1 MQDKKQSNIPPLR
14 FAGFTEE
21 WEEKK
26 LGVIGFFKSNGVDKT
41 IKEGDAFI
49 NLLNYMDV
57 FNQKTITATNCSSLM
72 QVTANERQ
80 IKENNILKGDVFF
93 TPSSETPEDI
103 GHVSVIEEDLPN
115 TCYSYHLMRYRPNEG
130 VFSTVFPQYAFSS
143 EGMRSQ
149 LVFEAQGVQRFVL
162 SKESFE
168 NLVCSLPSI
177 GEQEQIGT
185 FFRALDE
192 LIGAKEE
199 ELEKLRQMKAAL
211 LEAMF
216 PNRKN
221 KINANGGGYKYVD
234 VKRLPG
240 DLYLSD
246 GSSDTPRLRFRGFT
260 EPWKRKKLGEI
271 GVTYTGLSGK
281 SKQDFGHG
289 NATFI
294 TYLNVYAN
302 PLANK
307 LGVDKVEIDQSQN
320 EVKSGDI
327 LFTTSSETPE
337 EVGMSS
343 VWLYDTPNTYLN
355 SFCFGYRP
363 SININPYFSASLF
376 RSPGV
381 REDFKLLA
389 QGISRFN
396 ISKQKAMELEVSLPS
411 LGEQDRIGEFFR
423 SQDEGIV
430 AAGEQI
436 ERLKAMKQACL
447 ERMFA

>member
-1 MQDKKQSNIPPLR
+1 MQDKKQPNIPPLR
-14 FAGFTEE
+14 FAGFTQE
-21 WEEKK
+21 WEE
-26 LGVIGFFKSNGVDKT
+26 
-41 IKEGDAFI
+41 
-49 NLLNYMDV
+49 
-57 FNQKTITATNCSSLM
+57 
-72 QVTANERQ
+72 
-80 IKENNILKGDVFF
+80 
-93 TPSSETPEDI
+93 
-103 GHVSVIEEDLPN
+103 
-115 TCYSYHLMRYRPNEG
+115 
-130 VFSTVFPQYAFSS
+130 
-143 EGMRSQ
+143 
-149 LVFEAQGVQRFVL
+149 
-162 SKESFE
+162 
-168 NLVCSLPSI
+168 
-177 GEQEQIGT
+177 
-185 FFRALDE
+185 
-192 LIGAKEE
+192 
-199 ELEKLRQMKAAL
+199 
-211 LEAMF
+211 
-216 PNRKN
+216 
-221 KINANGGGYKYVD
+221 
-234 VKRLPG
+234 
-240 DLYLSD
+240 
-246 GSSDTPRLRFRGFT
+246 
-260 EPWKRKKLGEI
+260 KKLGEI

-294 TYLNVYAN
+294 TYLNVYVN

-343 VWLYDTPNTYLN
+343 VWLHDTPNTYLN

-411 LGEQDRIGEFFR
+411 LGEQEQIGEFFRALDELIGAKEEELEKLRQMKAALLESMFPNDKKQTNVNGGGYNHIDVKTLPEGLCLSEGSVDTPRLRFRGFTEPWQRKKLGELFTLRNGYTPSKDNQKYWENGSISWFRMEDIRENGHILKDAIQKVTPEAVKGAGLFPANSFILSTTATIGEHAWIIADSLANQRFTVLSTVNRWETLDIRYFHQYCFLLGEWCKRNVNVGGLNAVNIADLINHHIPFPSLSEQERIGEFFR

-430 AAGEQI
+430 AVGNQV

>member
-1 MQDKKQSNIPPLR
+1 MQDKKQPNIPPLR
-14 FAGFTEE
+14 FAGFTQE
-21 WEEKK
+21 WEE
-26 LGVIGFFKSNGVDKT
+26 
-41 IKEGDAFI
+41 
-49 NLLNYMDV
+49 
-57 FNQKTITATNCSSLM
+57 
-72 QVTANERQ
+72 
-80 IKENNILKGDVFF
+80 
-93 TPSSETPEDI
+93 
-103 GHVSVIEEDLPN
+103 
-115 TCYSYHLMRYRPNEG
+115 
-130 VFSTVFPQYAFSS
+130 
-143 EGMRSQ
+143 
-149 LVFEAQGVQRFVL
+149 
-162 SKESFE
+162 
-168 NLVCSLPSI
+168 
-177 GEQEQIGT
+177 
-185 FFRALDE
+185 
-192 LIGAKEE
+192 
-199 ELEKLRQMKAAL
+199 
-211 LEAMF
+211 
-216 PNRKN
+216 
-221 KINANGGGYKYVD
+221 
-234 VKRLPG
+234 
-240 DLYLSD
+240 
-246 GSSDTPRLRFRGFT
+246 
-260 EPWKRKKLGEI
+260 KKLGEI

-294 TYLNVYAN
+294 TYLNVYVN

-411 LGEQDRIGEFFR
+411 LGEQEQIGAFFRALDELIEAKEEELEKLRQMKVALLEAMFPNDKNQINVNGGGKYIDIKTLPEGLYLSEGSADTPRIRFRGFTEPWQRKKLGEVAEVAMCKRVLKHQTSEQGDVPFFKIGTFGATPDAYIPYALFYELKEKFHYPKKGDLLISAAGTVGRIVEFTGEEQYFQDSNIVWLEFNRSIDNQYLKAIYAIIKWQGLEGSTLKRLYNNNILRTEIPFPSLAEQDRIGEFFR
-423 SQDEGIV
+423 SQDEGIA